1 MTRVVEGHRIG
12 RRKPVERQ
20 QKWPEATCSRASMSA
35 SISAKGRSGMPV
47 ALALSSLI
55 IPSEIETRTN
65 SDTKSNKGS
74 VLTALTGCVFLVCLA
89 FSYWSSALSVL
100 EYFYWASNTGL
111 AMLIQTPQCNAL
123 YCKMGFTLVAV
134 TPVSNQD
141 KLHNTAHLHEGLTLV

>member
-1 MTRVVEGHRIG
+1 
-12 RRKPVERQ
+12 
-20 QKWPEATCSRASMSA
+20 
-35 SISAKGRSGMPV
+35 MPV

-55 IPSEIETRTN
+55 IPSEIETRIN

-111 AMLIQTPQCNAL
+111 ATLMQTPQCS
-123 YCKMGFTLVAV
+123 CTVQGEMGFTLVAV